1 MPKPVLVTAL
11 LAFGA
16 LSVTASKAHAIDW
29 ILGQPIMNPQQ
40 LWTLMDD
47 KELGTGAGDYS
58 AADVQMA
65 RLIYTPAPERT
76 RANLAS
82 FVDRTRATDPAGAAQ
97 MEQQFASTDV
107 IGAMGAAMLD
117 AGLSKDNI
125 ADAYTVW
132 AINAWGAA
140 HGDMTQTPPATA
152 IAVSQQVAT
161 AFLQTPELVDASDA
175 AKQEMAES
183 LLIQAALIFAAQE
196 SAAHDPV
203 LTKQVADAV
212 RQGAAASGLD
222 LDAITLTEA
231 GFAPADR

>member
-1 MPKPVLVTAL
+1 MRKPAL
-11 LAFGA
+11 FAAILA
-16 LSVTASKAHAIDW
+16 LSTLPFTAPPAHAIDW

-40 LWTLMDD
+40 LCTLVDD
-47 KELGTGAGDYS
+47 KEPGAGDYS

-107 IGAMGAAMLD
+107 IGAIGTMMLD
-117 AGLSKDNI
+117 SGLHKDSI

-152 IAVSQQVAT
+152 IAVSRQVAM
-161 AFLQTPELVDASDA
+161 AFLQTPELVDADDA
-175 AKQEMAES
+175 AKQEMAET
-183 LLIQAALIFAAQE
+183 LLIQAALIAAAQE
-196 SAAHDPV
+196 AAAHDPA
-203 LTKQVADAV
+203 LMKQVADAV

-231 GFAPADR
+231 GFAPAEG